1 VTFFTLVIFMVGT
14 WALLHYNGEALRKDS
29 ERLLGVQ
36 QFSTVSVV
44 AAQLSEQLQS
54 RLDAINQVA
63 NQAGPEMAA
72 GATAMQAHLQHRPVL
87 ASLFNGGVLAYRMD
101 GTAIA
106 EVPLSA
112 GRVGANYLDVEVV
125 ATALKEGK
133 STIGQPLVGK
143 KLQRAVFGMAAPIR
157 DARGTVIGALAGVV
171 DLTAPNFLDRIAQS
185 NYGQSGGYM
194 VVAPQS
200 RMVVTA
206 TDRHR
211 ALEML
216 GASALADSF
225 IQGFEGSI
233 VGYDAKGV
241 EVLASARG
249 IAATGWFIAA
259 ALPTAEAFA
268 PLRDMA
274 QRLRLTTLLL
284 AALAGAL
291 ILWMLHRQMAPM
303 QAAAQALNLQVTK
316 GLPLQPLVV
325 RRQDEIGELIGG
337 FNRALFSL
345 GQREAAL
352 RDSEVRFRALYEQS
366 NDAIFLMDAHGI
378 VECNEQAAN
387 LFGYSRQEV
396 VRLSPLALCP
406 VQQPD
411 GRLSADL
418 IAEKVNSAMAGDCSH
433 FELRTVRSDGAP
445 LDVDVSLSRV
455 DAGGVTFR
463 QGVVRDISERIATRV
478 AELAQKH
485 SEKFLESITNKL
497 PAMVAYWSRELRC
510 LYANSAY
517 LEWFGRTPSQMQA
530 ISMKELMGED
540 LFKRN
545 EPYVLAVLGGKDQQF
560 ERQLVKPNGE
570 TCLVLAQYIADHEEA
585 AVNGFFV
592 LVIDITATKRSEEAS
607 RIAAVAFESQEGIVV
622 MDADRKIL
630 KVNRAFTVLSGFAEQ
645 DLIGK
650 NAARFRSAHHAPEF
664 YAQIWSEAARTGA
677 WQGDMW
683 TQRPNGDEL
692 LARVTVSSVCNEFGQ
707 ITHYVSSFSDV
718 TGVRKTEQK
727 RLIDEAAHR
736 NLLVREVHHR
746 IKNNLQ
752 GITGLLRQLSQNNP
766 ALASEVEKT
775 MSQVHSISLVHGLQ
789 GRDISAAIHL
799 GDLIAAIARDIGGL
813 WQTTVSL
820 SNLPELQQ
828 RTVAENEGVPIAL
841 VLNELVLNAVKHGG
855 KAAGGVSITLQCV
868 PKQDA
873 VQVKISNPGLLAAD
887 RSHNGKSHSGLQ
899 LVAALMPQVGATLT
913 LRQEGEQVVAMLEL
927 APPIIEAAPKE
938 TT

>member
-1 VTFFTLVIFMVGT
+1 MVGT